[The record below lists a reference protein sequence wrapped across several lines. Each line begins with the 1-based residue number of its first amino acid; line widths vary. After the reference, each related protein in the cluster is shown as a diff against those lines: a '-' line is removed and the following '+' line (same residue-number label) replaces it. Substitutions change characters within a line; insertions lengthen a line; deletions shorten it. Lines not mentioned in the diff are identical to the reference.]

1 MKPDVIF
8 ILIDSLRSDKCRGKN
23 KTSITPNIDKLI
35 EKGVYFE
42 QTISSTPATS
52 VAMSSI
58 FTGLYPF
65 KIGMG
70 TNVYHKLNPKIRNY
84 IKILKDN
91 GYHTFATV
99 PNIASDFGL
108 VCDFENNDS
117 SYNNYFS
124 LFGGL
129 GDQVINKITSKLFM
143 SPWFFYLHIFDLHSP
158 VIVPKNFDKK
168 EFGDNKYERM
178 VSAIDSWLGTLF
190 QAIDKT
196 NTIVIITSD
205 HGEYV
210 PLINKNN
217 VPLNLESSSI
227 EQKLWEL
234 GNKIPSNLYPL
245 KRKLGNLIRGT
256 RKKIKSSKIKELNL
270 SPYEKR
276 ILLDTRMEGGHRLF
290 EDLIRVPLIF
300 HGFNIIQPK
309 IISQQVRQVDIFPT
323 ILDILGIK
331 NTEKVDGQSLIPL
344 INGEELE
351 ELPASIESP
360 PELKKKTEKVIGIRT
375 SKFKYLRDLS
385 NENKILELYDLEND
399 PNEEKNIAEDNLE
412 IISQLEEKLA
422 EIRQNIPV
430 EKLYKKNTENEEFS
444 EEETRAIE
452 EELKKLGYD

>member
-1 MKPDVIF
+1 
-8 ILIDSLRSDKCRGKN
+8 
-23 KTSITPNIDKLI
+23 
-35 EKGVYFE
+35 
-42 QTISSTPATS
+42 
-52 VAMSSI
+52 
-58 FTGLYPF
+58 
-65 KIGMG
+65 
-70 TNVYHKLNPKIRNY
+70 
-84 IKILKDN
+84 
-91 GYHTFATV
+91 
-99 PNIASDFGL
+99 
-108 VCDFENNDS
+108 
-117 SYNNYFS
+117 
-124 LFGGL
+124 
-129 GDQVINKITSKLFM
+129 
-143 SPWFFYLHIFDLHSP
+143 
-158 VIVPKNFDKK
+158 
-168 EFGDNKYERM
+168 
-178 VSAIDSWLGTLF
+178 
-190 QAIDKT
+190 
-196 NTIVIITSD
+196 
-205 HGEYV
+205 
-210 PLINKNN
+210 
-217 VPLNLESSSI
+217 
-227 EQKLWEL
+227 L
-234 GNKIPSNLYPL
+234 GNV
-245 KRKLGNLIRGT
+245 IRGT
-256 RKKIKSSKIKELNL
+256 RKKIKSLKIKELNL

-452 EELKKLGYD
+452 EELKKLGYT